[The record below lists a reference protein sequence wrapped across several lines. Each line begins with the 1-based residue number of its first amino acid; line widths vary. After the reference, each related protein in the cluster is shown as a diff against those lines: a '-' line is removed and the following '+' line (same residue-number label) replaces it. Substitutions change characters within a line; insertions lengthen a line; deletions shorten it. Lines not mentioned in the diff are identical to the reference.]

1 MFTDHGVD
9 PAEVEAHLMGLSDD
23 LAPEELVLLDV
34 DAELVRQDG
43 LWGDQSHL
51 PNGTDK
57 ANTSKANAVRELAD
71 NRHTAGVL
79 TFADILAEE
88 FWEAMAEEDEDKLE
102 TELVQVAAVACQWVK
117 AIRTRRSRAQS
128 E

>member
-1 MFTDHGVD
+1 
-9 PAEVEAHLMGLSDD
+9 MGLADD

-34 DAELVRQDG
+34 DVELQRQDT

-51 PNGTDK
+51 PNGTSVEQFQ
-57 ANTSKANAVRELAD
+57 ALAD
-71 NRHTAGVL
+71 IARKNADSHHNQGTL
-79 TFADILAEE
+79 TFADILFEE
-88 FWEAMAEEDEDKLE
+88 FYEAMAEVDEERLE

-117 AIRTRRSRAQS
+117 AIRTRRTRAQS